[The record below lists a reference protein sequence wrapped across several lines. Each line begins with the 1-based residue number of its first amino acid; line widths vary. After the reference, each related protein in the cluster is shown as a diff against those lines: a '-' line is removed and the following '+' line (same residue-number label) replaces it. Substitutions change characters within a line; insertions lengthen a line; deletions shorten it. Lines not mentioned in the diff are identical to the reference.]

1 METRV
6 IIKDFI
12 DADDNRRRYKYMEKY
27 PREGYEPSKE
37 RFKALATGDNKA
49 NTVIVAEVY
58 DDNDF
63 ERKEAKEVPTVEY
76 AKLTKEQLQEILDQK
91 NIEYKTNDK
100 KDVLIELLE
109 GE

>member
-12 DADDNRRRYKYMEKY
+12 DADDNRRKYDYMEKY

-37 RFKALATGDNKA
+37 RFKALATGNNKA
-49 NTVIVAEVY
+49 NIVIVAEVY
-58 DDNDF
+58 DENDF
-63 ERKEAKEVPTVEY
+63 ENKEAKGGQPDDYT
-76 AKLTKEQLQEILDQK
+76 KLTKEQLQEKLDQK
-91 NIEYKTNDK
+91 KIEYKTNDK

>member
-12 DADDNRRRYKYMEKY
+12 DADDNKRKYGYMEKY

-37 RFKALATGDNKA
+37 RFKALATGNNKA
-49 NTVIVAEVY
+49 NIVIVAEVY
-58 DDNDF
+58 DENDF
-63 ERKEAKEVPTVEY
+63 ESKEAEEEQSVDYTE
-76 AKLTKEQLQEILDQK
+76 LTKEQLQEALDK
-91 NIEYKTNDK
+91 KGIEYKANDK
-100 KDVLIELLE
+100 KDYLIKLLE

>member
-12 DADDNRRRYKYMEKY
+12 DADDNRRRYEYLEKY

-37 RFKALATGDNKA
+37 RFKALSTGNNKA
-49 NTVIVAEVY
+49 KTVIVAEVY
-58 DDNDF
+58 DENDF
-63 ERKEAKEVPTVEY
+63 DDKEAKDISPVDY
-76 AKLTKEQLQEILDQK
+76 NKLTKEQLQEILDQK
-91 NIEYKTNDK
+91 EIDYKTNDK
-100 KDVLIELLE
+100 KEVLIKLLE